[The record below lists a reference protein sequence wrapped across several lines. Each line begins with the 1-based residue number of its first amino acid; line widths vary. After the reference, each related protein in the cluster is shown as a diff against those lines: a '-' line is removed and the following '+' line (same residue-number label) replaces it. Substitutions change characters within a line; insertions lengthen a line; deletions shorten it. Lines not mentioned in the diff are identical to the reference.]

1 MFELL
6 VVGPVLS
13 FCEGLLSV
21 VFENHGVFVECV
33 TNVMIS
39 RSDYISVNL

>member
-6 VVGPVLS
+6 VGPVLG
-13 FCEGLLSV
+13 FREGLLSV
-21 VFENHGVFVECV
+21 VFENPGVFVECV

>member
-21 VFENHGVFVECV
+21 VFENHGVFVRVRYKCHDIKV
-33 TNVMIS
+33 
-39 RSDYISVNL
+39 RLYKC